1 MGNSSKTVFLFSG
14 QGSQYQGMGKE
25 LCDAYPEIKSMYD
38 EASEILGF
46 DLADK
51 SWNAPEEELAQTVI
65 SQPAIMMTS
74 LAALECM
81 KKNGIEFSAVAG
93 HSLGEYAAMVASG
106 VLSFKDGFKVIKA
119 RAAAMQKAAENQH
132 GVMCAVMGQ
141 TPEDIEKIC
150 SSVDGYVTPVNYN
163 SAVQTVIAGDPEAVD
178 AAIAKFAEIGAKTIK
193 LKVSAAFHSKLMQP
207 AADEFEAELKKMDVT
222 FNKPNVTFFSNLYGA
237 EMPDFDNMPE
247 KLAKHI
253 VSPVRFTSE
262 LALMQQQGYENFVEL
277 GPNKVLTGLVKK
289 TLKDVN
295 AVNVENAK
303 TLEKAL
309 ELMRN
314 A

>member
-1 MGNSSKTVFLFSG
+1 MSKNVFLFSG

-25 LCDAYPEIKSMYD
+25 LCGIYPQIKLMY
-38 EASEILGF
+38 EQASEILGF

-51 SWNAPEEELAQTVI
+51 SWNAEESELAQTVI

-74 LAALECM
+74 LAALEAM
-81 KKNGIEFSAVAG
+81 KINNIGFSAVAG
-93 HSLGEYAAMVASG
+93 HSLGEYAAMVAAG
-106 VLSFKDGFKVIKA
+106 VLSFEDGFKVIKA
-119 RAAAMQKAAENQH
+119 RAAAMQRAAENQH

-141 TPEDIEKIC
+141 SPEDIEKIC
-150 SSVDGYVTPVNYN
+150 ASVDGYVVPVNYN
-163 SAVQTVIAGDPEAVD
+163 SAAQTVIAGEPEAVE

-193 LKVSAAFHSKLMQP
+193 LNVSAAFHSKLMQP
-207 AADEFEAELKKMDVT
+207 AAEEFEAALKNMDIT
-222 FNKPNVTFFSNLYGA
+222 FNKPQVQFFSNLYGA

-253 VSPVRFTSE
+253 VSPVKFTSE
-262 LALMQQQGYENFVEL
+262 LAIMQEQGFENFVEL

-289 TLKDVN
+289 TLKGVN
-295 AVNVENAK
+295 AMNVENEK

-309 ELMRN
+309 ETLKN
-314 A
+314 